1 MTTRK
6 QREEAAG
13 LGIEGLVALEL
24 EAMKPQSERAPRK
37 EAPSDG
43 SAAREPAV
51 RPDGA
56 SAPTWIEHP
65 HDDLLGLAL
74 SGGGIRSATFN
85 LGLLQTLAK
94 LKLLGD
100 FHYLATVSGGG
111 YVGSFWTAWRA
122 RAGLR
127 VDPRAEFRP
136 RKEAPCFPDSPSTLG
151 LAEPD
156 PVHHLRLFSNFL
168 LPRPGLLNSDSGRMV
183 SSVLNATIPSLLATA
198 ALLTLGVLAWEFLAR
213 GIMTG
218 DRGLVLL
225 AVLTSVELLVGEV
238 AWRGVEVS
246 GDRDSRSLEGSW
258 AYVLAA
264 LFAVGITLGLEW
276 SFARGHAGA
285 LTAMSNMLGWRRMQT
300 LAPPSAPMLRA
311 LFSPAAVWVASAGA
325 LVLLRFLF
333 SRLGRS
339 TRQPAWTYAFGRV
352 ISRLFLLAAL
362 WAGMALCWLG
372 GAWIGED
379 WFHSVRVRPLFVAG
393 VPILALVLM
402 AVLTRMQKRF
412 TLEPSRPIVP
422 GKRARARPV
431 TIPLLSSVVVVL
443 FLIGVMALVSHARTQ
458 GQLLPLFLL
467 AAGITAATLFCFD
480 TTRMGLHHFYRSRL
494 ARAYLGASLPDSG
507 RAEPA
512 SERRTDDLP
521 LTALSKAV
529 PARPLHLICCAAND
543 LRPKDSMPNLGRG
556 AQSAV
561 LSAVGMSV
569 SHEAEAW
576 RSEGKSRRNGGAPS
590 LGAAMTASGAAFN
603 SNMGAYSKRLGAAF
617 TFLMAAFNFRLGL
630 WWPHPTRGRGHRG
643 LSAFA
648 VGLPFY
654 KEMFGMSRAQGR
666 DVHLSDGGHFE
677 NLALY
682 ELVRRHCR
690 YILVSDC
697 GVDPELAFDDFG
709 NAVRRVR
716 EDFGVDIRIDLSP
729 LRPGPDGLAR
739 QPMVAGDIHYPTGDT
754 GVLLMIRPTLMGNEP
769 ADVTQYKARNAA
781 FPHESTGDQF
791 YDEAQWEAYRRLGEH
806 EAELAFQPILRQLD
820 VKVEHPGQD
829 ARFFA
834 QARREWLP
842 LPAGYSERFK
852 HFASRAA
859 EIDTLLHA
867 SGAHR
872 LLREVFEEEPYLEEL
887 VPLARLRQG
896 GPVRPS
902 HSPRPRDITL
912 SLQACRRALLFME
925 EVFLCEKLDETH
937 NHPAYLGLMNYFAR
951 WTQAPLFRLW
961 WPLLKTLYPQR
972 FTRFLEAQFDLKS
985 GRDGGHVEEVHKKRH
1000 HGLAMSAWGQKKRVP
1015 PMGDGAMLISYKHPV
1030 CYDGQQ
1036 SHDIQLAVVRAR
1048 RGGDASGGFL
1058 AWDEGDFFVPPG
1070 FWGNGLGEAF
1080 LNSLNTWAK
1089 DPKNRVSRLAV
1100 HIQGEQ
1106 QASAAEKKRQADAA
1120 VLYRSSGFSA
1130 PDEAERKKLCRWWSF
1145 SRPASQ
1151 DCADGECACL
1161 WLVWEVPPADSSEQG
1176 QPASRTGVARRSAIL
1191 SWLPARGH
1199 V

>member
-1 MTTRK
+1 MGTRE

-13 LGIEGLVALEL
+13 LGIEGLMALEL
-24 EAMKPQSERAPRK
+24 EAMKPRSERAPRK

-43 SAAREPAV
+43 SAAREPTV

-65 HDDLLGLAL
+65 RDDLFGLAL

-94 LKLLGD
+94 LKLLGVFD
-100 FHYLATVSGGG
+100 YLATVSGGG

-127 VDPRAEFRP
+127 ADPCAHLLP
-136 RKEAPCFPDSPSTLG
+136 RKETPGFPDTPSTLG

-156 PVHHLRLFSNFL
+156 PVHHLRQFSNFL
-168 LPRPGLLNSDSGRMV
+168 HPRPGLLNADSGRMV
-183 SSVLNATIPSLLATA
+183 SSVVNATIPSLLATV
-198 ALLTLGVLAWEFLAR
+198 ALLTLGVLVWEWVARWIIAGGIGLLFLALLTSVKLVTGEVVWR
-213 GIMTG
+213 KLEVRG
-218 DRGLVLL
+218 DRGSPSS
-225 AVLTSVELLVGEV
+225 A
-238 AWRGVEVS
+238 
-246 GDRDSRSLEGSW
+246 DRDSRSLEGSR

-264 LFAVGITLGLEW
+264 LCAVGITLGLGW
-276 SFARGHAGA
+276 YFARGNAEA
-285 LTAMSNMLGWRRMQT
+285 QTAMSGLLSWRRLQT
-300 LAPPSAPMLRA
+300 WRPPSGPMLRA
-311 LFSPAAVWVASAGA
+311 LFSPAAVWVATAGA
-325 LVLLRFLF
+325 LVLGRFLF

-339 TRQPAWTYAFGRV
+339 ALQPAWTYAVGRV

-362 WAGMALCWLG
+362 WVVMALCWLG
-372 GAWIGED
+372 GAWIGEG
-379 WFHSVRVRPLFVAG
+379 WFHAQVQSLFAVG
-393 VPILALVLM
+393 VPTLAAVLM
-402 AVLTRMQKRF
+402 AVLTRLQQRF
-412 TLEPSRPIVP
+412 TRQPSRPSVP
-422 GKRARARPV
+422 GKRERARPV
-431 TIPLLSSVVVVL
+431 AIPLLSSVVVVL
-443 FLIGVMALVSHARTQ
+443 FLIGVVALVTHARTQ

-467 AAGITAATLFCFD
+467 AAGITAATFFCFD
-480 TTRMGLHHFYRSRL
+480 TTRVGLHHFYRSRL

-507 RAEPA
+507 GAEPA
-512 SERRTDDLP
+512 SERRADDLP
-521 LTALSKAV
+521 LTALSQAD

-543 LRPKDSMPNLGRG
+543 LRPEDPMRNLGRG

-569 SHEAEAW
+569 AHEAAAW
-576 RSEGKSRRNGGAPS
+576 TREGRSRREGGAPS

-630 WWPHPTRGRGHRG
+630 WWPHPTRGRGRRG
-643 LSAFA
+643 EWA

-654 KEMFGMSRAQGR
+654 KEMFGMARAQDR

-697 GVDPELAFDDFG
+697 GRDPDLAFDDFG

-729 LRPGPDGLAR
+729 LRPGPDGWAR

-754 GVLLMIRPTLMGNEP
+754 GVLLMIRPALMGNEP
-769 ADVTQYKARNAA
+769 ADVAQYNARNAA

-791 YDEAQWEAYRRLGEH
+791 YDEAQWESYRRLGEH

-820 VKVEHPGQD
+820 VKAENPEHG
-829 ARFFA
+829 ASLFA

-842 LPAGYSERFK
+842 VPAGYSERFA
-852 HFASRAA
+852 HYASRAA

-867 SGAHR
+867 TGAHR
-872 LLREVFEEEPYLEEL
+872 LLREVFEEEPYIEDL
-887 VPLARLRQG
+887 VPFARSRQG
-896 GPVRPS
+896 GPVRPAL
-902 HSPRPRDITL
+902 SPRTRDISL

-925 EVFLCEKLDETH
+925 EVFLSEKLTEAH
-937 NHPAYLGLMNYFAR
+937 SHPAYLGLMNYFAR
-951 WTQAPLFRLW
+951 WTHAPLFRLW

-972 FTRFLEAQFDLKS
+972 FTRFLETQFDLKS
-985 GRDGGHVEEVHKKRH
+985 GRDEGQVKPVEANQHP
-1000 HGLAMSAWGQKKRVP
+1000 GLAMSGWIQKKGTPR
-1015 PMGDGAMLISYKHPV
+1015 MRDGAMLLSYLHPV
-1030 CYDGQQ
+1030 RYEGHP
-1036 SHDIQLAVVRAR
+1036 SHDIQLALVRAWR
-1048 RGGDASGGFL
+1048 HGDGVEGLL

-1070 FWGNGLGEAF
+1070 FWGNGIGEAF
-1080 LNSLNTWAK
+1080 LNGLNQWAL
-1089 DPKNRVSRLAV
+1089 DPSEGVSRLAV
-1100 HIQGEQ
+1100 HIHEERP
-1106 QASAAEKKRQADAA
+1106 ASAEEKKREADAA
-1120 VLYRSSGFSA
+1120 VLYRSSGFRA
-1130 PDEAERKKLCRWWSF
+1130 PDEAERKKLCKWWSF

-1161 WLVWEVPPADSSEQG
+1161 WLVREVTPADFTEPDRPLHAQALHAEVSSH
-1176 QPASRTGVARRSAIL
+1176 L
-1191 SWLPARGH
+1191 S
-1199 V
+1199 

>member
-1 MTTRK
+1 MGTRK

-24 EAMKPQSERAPRK
+24 KAIERRPGRAQGGA
-37 EAPSDG
+37 APSDG
-43 SAAREPAV
+43 RIAWEPTV
-51 RPDGA
+51 RPDGD

-65 HDDLLGLAL
+65 HDDLFGLAL

-85 LGLLQTLAK
+85 LGLLQGLEK
-94 LKLLGD
+94 LKLLGV
-100 FHYLATVSGGG
+100 FHYLSTVSGGG

-127 VDPRAEFRP
+127 ADPGAEP
-136 RKEAPCFPDSPSTLG
+136 HPLKEPPAFPDSPSTLG

-168 LPRPGLLNSDSGRMV
+168 RPRPGLLNSDSGRMV
-183 SSVLNATIPSLLATA
+183 SSVVNATIPSLLATL
-198 ALLTLGVLAWEFLAR
+198 ALLTLGVLGWEFLAR

-238 AWRGVEVS
+238 AWRGLEVS

-264 LFAVGITLGLEW
+264 LFAVGMTLGLEW
-276 SFARGHAGA
+276 LFARGHAGA
-285 LTAMSNMLGWRRMQT
+285 LMAMSNMLGWRRMQT
-300 LAPPSAPMLRA
+300 LAPPSGPMLRA
-311 LFSPAAVWVASAGA
+311 LFSPAAVWMASAGA

-339 TRQPAWTYAFGRV
+339 TQQPAWTYAFGRV

-362 WAGMALCWLG
+362 WAGIALCWLG

-379 WFHSVRVRPLFVAG
+379 WFHSVGVQSLFVAG
-393 VPILALVLM
+393 GPVLAGFLM
-402 AVLTRMQKRF
+402 AVLTRLQKRF
-412 TLEPSRPIVP
+412 TLEPSRPSVP

-431 TIPLLSSVVVVL
+431 AIPLLSAVVVVL

-467 AAGITAATLFCFD
+467 AAGITVATLFCFD

-521 LTALSKAV
+521 LTALNHSV

-543 LRPKDSMPNLGRG
+543 LRPKDSMRNLGRG

-569 SHEAEAW
+569 AHEAAGW
-576 RSEGKSRRNGGAPS
+576 TSEGTSRREGGAPS

-617 TFLMAAFNFRLGL
+617 TFLMTAFNFRLGL
-630 WWPHPTRGRGHRG
+630 WWPHPTRGRGHY
-643 LSAFA
+643 FEWA
-648 VGLPFY
+648 VGLPFF

-697 GVDPELAFDDFG
+697 GRDPDLAFDDFG

-769 ADVTQYKARNAA
+769 ADVTQYKTRNAA

-820 VKVEHPGQD
+820 VKVEHPGQG

-842 LPAGYSERFK
+842 LPAGYSERFER
-852 HFASRAA
+852 FASRAA

-872 LLREVFEEEPYLEEL
+872 LLREVFEEEQYLEEL

-896 GPVRPS
+896 VPVRPS

-972 FTRFLEAQFDLKS
+972 FARFLEAQFDLTS
-985 GRDGGHVEEVHKKRH
+985 GRDGGHVEDVDGKQHP
-1000 HGLAMSAWGQKKRVP
+1000 GLAMSAWMQKKRVP
-1015 PMGDGAMLISYKHPV
+1015 PMGDGARLLSFKHPV
-1030 CYDGQQ
+1030 RYDGQR
-1036 SHDIQLAVVRAR
+1036 SHDIQLALVRAR
-1048 RGGDASGGFL
+1048 CGEDAAGGLL

-1070 FWGNGLGEAF
+1070 FWGNGIGEAF

-1089 DPKNRVSRLAV
+1089 DPKKGVSRLAV

-1145 SRPASQ
+1145 SRSASQ

-1161 WLVWEVPPADSSEQG
+1161 WLVREVPPANITEQG
-1176 QPASRTGVARRSAIL
+1176 HPHHAEALHDEVSSHL
-1191 SWLPARGH
+1191 S
-1199 V
+1199 